1 MAQIPG
7 RRQGVD
13 GRAARQDREYT
24 TGHAVP
30 IPRVRPDFA
39 QPNQPPP
46 GCDELPP
53 GVINLDPTKGP
64 VRIRVENVT
73 G

>member
-1 MAQIPG
+1 MAQIPE
-7 RRQGVD
+7 GV
-13 GRAARQDREYT
+13 REWT
-24 TGHAVP
+24 AEQLAKIENILPDDAVP
-30 IPRVRPDFA
+30 IPRVGPDFA

-64 VRIRVENVT
+64 IQKVENVT